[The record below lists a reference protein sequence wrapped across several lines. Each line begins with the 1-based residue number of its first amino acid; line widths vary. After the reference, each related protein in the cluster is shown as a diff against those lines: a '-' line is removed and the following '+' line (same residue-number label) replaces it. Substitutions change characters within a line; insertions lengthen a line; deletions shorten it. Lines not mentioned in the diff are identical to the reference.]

1 MIQGDIDD
9 DPRAKTVGVERDA
22 ERALW
27 GLVVT
32 LTALA
37 VAWLWR
43 RLR

>member
-1 MIQGDIDD
+1 MLQGEIDD
-9 DPRAKTVGVERDA
+9 DPRVRTVGVERDA
-22 ERALW
+22 RRAVW

-37 VAWLWR
+37 AAWFWR